1 MATDKSRYLEG
12 MIETTL
18 IPGKLEE
25 FITQVTP
32 VKVDEFG
39 SIYGDDKLT
48 GLLKDVVKETDPA
61 AKITK
66 AKILRDAVKVSSVL
80 YSDENGSGE
89 NMEGETSESFS
100 AKDKACPVHGSAPK
114 AEGLPNQ
121 VNKDDANA
129 VAGNP
134 VKDAALNDL
143 VSSAAKLVSSVSD
156 LAKITGT
163 KAAPTSFADGSANPN
178 QDFAGGPRMEIQN
191 GEAVSS
197 IPASVPADS
206 EHVSVFAED
215 IKEGDVFNGRRV
227 NAITEEINPINGQT
241 LYSFELD
248 DRSILRACA
257 GTPVTF
263 SYKSDNEES
272 NMDENT
278 QFSESEVLAIE
289 DFQKGIRTYGENF
302 STIMDYHDTNENFN
316 AEEYTAIF
324 SVLEEEEA
332 NDPMNQLQAKVDA
345 IYGALFSEDT
355 EEDAGAEENTNEEV
369 TEAEDASE
377 FSDEE
382 INEYA
387 ASQFAEVLAGCEN
400 VELDEESGLI
410 FAEYQGTPLVF
421 SDEDNMVYTFDA
433 SDNFAEG
440 EEPTITPVI
449 SYSDLLFGEDESN
462 EESNEEVG
470 ENTEAEDGDFSGGTD
485 IAAVKHAK
493 NGAAHEEALQK
504 GLNHATDQYETLKKK
519 MGNNP
524 EKLKKLNAAFK
535 SRYEKLCGANKNYSE
550 EQK

>member
-89 NMEGETSESFS
+89 NMDGETSESFS
-100 AKDKACPVHGSAPK
+100 AKDKACPIHGSAPK
-114 AEGLPNQ
+114 SEGLPNQ

-134 VKDAALNDL
+134 VKEAALSDL

-163 KAAPTSFADGSANPN
+163 KPAPTSFADGSANPN

-197 IPASVPADS
+197 IPASVPTES
-206 EHVSVFAED
+206 EHVSVFAEE

-263 SYKSDNEES
+263 SYKANNEES
-272 NMDENT
+272 NMDENQEA
-278 QFSESEVLAIE
+278 QFSESEALAIA

-302 STIMDYHDTNENFN
+302 STIMDYHDTTEGFN
-316 AEEYTAIF
+316 ADEYTAVF
-324 SVLEEEEA
+324 SALEEEEA

-345 IYGALFSEDT
+345 IYGALFGEET
-355 EEDAGAEENTNEEV
+355 EENGEETNEEDPV
-369 TEAEDASE
+369 FSEEELAELHQ
-377 FSDEE
+377 
-382 INEYA
+382 YM
-387 ASQFAEVLAGCEN
+387 ASQFAEVLGNCDD
-400 VELDEESGLI
+400 VEFDDESGLI
-410 FAEYQGTPLVF
+410 FASYQGTPLVF
-421 SDEDNMVYTFDA
+421 SEEDGMVYTYDPN
-433 SDNFAEG
+433 DNFAEG
-440 EEPTITPVI
+440 EESSVTPVI
-449 SYSDLLFGEDESN
+449 SYSDLLFGEE
-462 EESNEEVG
+462 
-470 ENTEAEDGDFSGGTD
+470 TEAEDGVNENT
-485 IAAVKHAK
+485 
-493 NGAAHEEALQK
+493 E
-504 GLNHATDQYETLKKK
+504 DQ
-519 MGNNP
+519 
-524 EKLKKLNAAFK
+524 
-535 SRYEKLCGANKNYSE
+535 
-550 EQK
+550 